1 MRIRISL
8 CGGDNWEEEIK
19 GDRILLESSEV
30 ESEENKIL
38 KTETL
43 SVGEQPTDKGVCVCQ
58 WGCFSWMKWKTYHHK
73 MNKKVYLSEEDG
85 VKEDLRVKAWKCK
98 VKGVHG
104 IQRIG
109 PMWYTESDML
119 SQG

>member
-43 SVGEQPTDKGVCVCQ
+43 SVGEQPTDKGVCVCVSVRML
-58 WGCFSWMKWKTYHHK
+58 FMNEMK
-73 MNKKVYLSEEDG
+73 
-85 VKEDLRVKAWKCK
+85 DL
-98 VKGVHG
+98 
-104 IQRIG
+104 
-109 PMWYTESDML
+109 P
-119 SQG
+119 SQDE